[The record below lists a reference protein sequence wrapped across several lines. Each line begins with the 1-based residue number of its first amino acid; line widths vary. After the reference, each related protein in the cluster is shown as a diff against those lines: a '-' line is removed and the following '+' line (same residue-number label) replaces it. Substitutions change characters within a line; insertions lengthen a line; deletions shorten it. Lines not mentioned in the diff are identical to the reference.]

1 MKRLFS
7 LAAIFT
13 VVLFYGCSKNFAPF
27 SGSQPINL
35 SPMQKTVANSTTDF
49 SFKIF
54 KELASAEND
63 SNVFISPLSISYAL
77 AMTANG
83 ANGETLQEMLSVL
96 GFGNLTQED
105 LNSAL
110 SSLMSLLT
118 HADPDVILNISN
130 SIWYRQGFPVEQTF
144 LDINKKY
151 YDAEIRPLDF
161 ASSDAVDIINS
172 WVSTNTNGKIKEII
186 KQIDPMTVMFLI
198 NAIYFKGIWKY
209 TFDKEKTF
217 QGEFTTLSGKQVECP
232 MMQMKADLPYFETD
246 DFQAVSLDYGNGD
259 FAMALFL
266 PKSGKKAEDI
276 VRLLNSSLWNKC
288 VTEFDSGKQE
298 ITVILPRFK
307 TRYEVTLND
316 TLKKMGMRKA
326 FSGRQA
332 DFSRMC
338 KTFELYIDRVIHKT
352 YVSVDE
358 QGTEAAAVTV
368 VEMRY
373 TSTGMSIN
381 IDRPFVF
388 VIYEKSSG
396 TVLFEGK
403 INNPLN

>member
-1 MKRLFS
+1 
-7 LAAIFT
+7 
-13 VVLFYGCSKNFAPF
+13 
-27 SGSQPINL
+27 
-35 SPMQKTVANSTTDF
+35 
-49 SFKIF
+49 
-54 KELASAEND
+54 
-63 SNVFISPLSISYAL
+63 
-77 AMTANG
+77 
-83 ANGETLQEMLSVL
+83 
-96 GFGNLTQED
+96 
-105 LNSAL
+105 
-110 SSLMSLLT
+110 
-118 HADPDVILNISN
+118 
-130 SIWYRQGFPVEQTF
+130 
-144 LDINKKY
+144 
-151 YDAEIRPLDF
+151 
-161 ASSDAVDIINS
+161 
-172 WVSTNTNGKIKEII
+172 
-186 KQIDPMTVMFLI
+186 
-198 NAIYFKGIWKY
+198 
-209 TFDKEKTF
+209 
-217 QGEFTTLSGKQVECP
+217 
-232 MMQMKADLPYFETD
+232 
-246 DFQAVSLDYGNGD
+246 
-259 FAMALFL
+259 MALFL

-276 VRLLNSSLWNKC
+276 VRLLNSSLWNRC

-298 ITVILPRFK
+298 ITVILPRFE